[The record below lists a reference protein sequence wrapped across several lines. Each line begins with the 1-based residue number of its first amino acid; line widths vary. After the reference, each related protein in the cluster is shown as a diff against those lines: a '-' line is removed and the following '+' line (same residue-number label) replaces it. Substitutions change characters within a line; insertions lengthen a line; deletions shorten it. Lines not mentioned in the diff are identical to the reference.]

1 MITTIDLNC
10 DLGESFGPWEM
21 GNDAAM
27 IELATSVNV
36 ACGFHAGDADIM
48 RRTVELAKAR
58 GVSVGAH
65 PGYRDLHGFGRRP
78 VPGLKSSE
86 IENLVAYQI
95 GALQAI
101 ATAAGHKVTH
111 VKAHGALSNV
121 ACEDDMTAKA
131 IANAI
136 KSVDPNLV
144 FVVLANS
151 KLVRAGEEANLAW
164 RMKCSPIAPMKTT
177 AIWSRARSPVR
188 CCTIPRQ
195 SPIAWCGWCRTAR
208 WSR

>member
-1 MITTIDLNC
+1 MKNVDLNC

-27 IELATSVNV
+27 IELASSVNI
-36 ACGFHAGDADIM
+36 ACGYHAGDADIM

-78 VPGLKSSE
+78 FPGLTASE
-86 IENLVAYQI
+86 IENLVAYQV

-101 ATAAGHKVTH
+101 STAAGQKVTH

-121 ACEDDMTAKA
+121 ACVDDTHAR
-131 IANAI
+131 
-136 KSVDPNLV
+136 P
-144 FVVLANS
+144 LANPY
-151 KLVRAGEEANLAW
+151 KPV
-164 RMKCSPIAPMKTT
+164 AP
-177 AIWSRARSPVR
+177 
-188 CCTIPRQ
+188 
-195 SPIAWCGWCRTAR
+195 
-208 WSR
+208 